1 MFALIEARSCER
13 FRLLSEN
20 LSDEYLKKFYRQ
32 FMVAEAGH
40 YRLFLDL
47 AKLYFPEHIVMQRWR
62 EWLHLE
68 KEIMAQL
75 PLRGDRMHWKSS
87 ARRVVR
93 PASLK
98 FINQAVNKAGLTDIL
113 GAHGNVNVQGEEQM
127 KLDVMADQI
136 LVNILQNSSQC
147 AGVASE
153 EIDDFI
159 AFTDEHSLQSNYVVL
174 FDPLD
179 GSSNID
185 VNASIGTIFAIHR
198 RITPLGQPVTKAD
211 FLQPGNSLMAAGY
224 VIYGSSTM
232 MVYATKLGVNGFTL
246 EPSVGEFCLSHPNI
260 QCPADGKI
268 YSINQGNYYKIDEKI
283 QAYLQYCMAEDKE
296 TKRPYSHRYIGS
308 MVADIHRTLIKGG
321 IFLYPGDKKNVH
333 GKLRLLYECNPMA
346 YIIEKAGGA
355 SHTGTARVLDVVPQE
370 LHQRVPVFIG
380 SKNMV
385 ETALSML

>member
-1 MFALIEARSCER
+1 MNTHRQLTT
-13 FRLLSEN
+13 L
-20 LSDEYLKKFYRQ
+20 DEFTIQQTRQ
-32 FMVAEAGH
+32 FPKATGELSTVLRDIG
-40 YRLFLDL
+40 L
-47 AKLYFPEHIVMQRWR
+47 AC
-62 EWLHLE
+62 
-68 KEIMAQL
+68 
-75 PLRGDRMHWKSS
+75 
-87 ARRVVR
+87 
-93 PASLK
+93 K

-385 ETALSML
+385 ETALSMLVD